1 MAKVWRLFFGVCLV
15 MSLAA
20 CDRVPDCDSQKAQDL
35 MEETL
40 YSMVARSLSSPFH
53 DAAVVSDTVLDLP
66 ERAKAVIGLY
76 NPGYA
81 IWLDSEWLRRY
92 FEAQNVGRYQH
103 SDVTVYL
110 MLRNFENFRKAVQ
123 IHLADYE
130 PLSDRT
136 IEGRR
141 YTKVCRAKLLIGAT
155 AAPSGTIT
163 PITITYSLNPE
174 PQSTRLKKAS
184 PFYIAVNF
192 FDVEVPQLALSDIEK
207 VQLMAMGI
215 STGRQEKPVSHKP
228 EVQILRL
235 ALNAVRHSLENETK

>member
-1 MAKVWRLFFGVCLV
+1 MAKKWRLFFLMCVV

-20 CDRVPDCDSQKAQDL
+20 CDRVPACDSQKARDL
-35 MEETL
+35 MEETV
-40 YSMVARSLSSPFH
+40 YSMVARSLSYPFH
-53 DAAVVSDTVLDLP
+53 DAAVVPDAMLDLP

-76 NPGYA
+76 NPDYV

-110 MLRNFENFRKAVQ
+110 MLRNFDNFRKAVQ
-123 IHLADYE
+123 IHLVDYE

-136 IEGRR
+136 IAGRR
-141 YTKVCRAKLLIGAT
+141 YTKVCRAKLLIGAA

-163 PITITYSLNPE
+163 PITVTYSLNPE
-174 PQSTRLKKAS
+174 PQSSRLQKAS

-215 STGRQEKPVSHKP
+215 TTGRQEKPVSLKP
-228 EVQILRL
+228 EVQVLRL